1 MAWIYFCGLQEKIGS
16 EWPPRGQLGSS
27 DLLHDEA
34 RLWRM
39 GGCLSDSTWHL
50 QAGPSASLQPSVLS
64 LSSLPQAAAALP
76 WKKIHQEEKRA
87 SGSESGQD
95 VTGGMPCRTY
105 LLWTQ
110 FMFRVCKYN
119 SRLVTWQ
126 PGLCHLVSRMWPA
139 GSWKDRDCHSA
150 GYDLASLPTA
160 SVGQNAVQLP
170 QSNCNKRPKNACF
183 MCAKKGERPVSCFL
197 YSTAAHPNPAHL
209 IPLPHFPSIFLP
221 HSSSSSYIERVTGR
235 KAQGSPNGG
244 NRLQV
249 SDILSSRRKQTS
261 VRFFSLL
268 YTNLKRG
275 LFKKSVLPW
284 WHTVPPE
291 LNFSQTLS

>member
-1 MAWIYFCGLQEKIGS
+1 MSPGS
-16 EWPPRGQLGSS
+16 EGWVGAWVTPLGTSKLGQVQVYSRLSSACPPCPRQLLSCPGRGYTRKKRGQVGQ
-27 DLLHDEA
+27 
-34 RLWRM
+34 RVGRM
-39 GGCLSDSTWHL
+39 S
-50 QAGPSASLQPSVLS
+50 Q
-64 LSSLPQAAAALP
+64 
-76 WKKIHQEEKRA
+76 
-87 SGSESGQD
+87 
-95 VTGGMPCRTY
+95 GGMPCRTY

-119 SRLVTWQ
+119 SRLVAWQ
-126 PGLCHLVSRMWPA
+126 PGLCRLISRMWPV
-139 GSWKDRDCHSA
+139 GPRKDRDCHSA
-150 GYDLASLPTA
+150 GYDLASFPTA

-183 MCAKKGERPVSCFL
+183 MCAKEGERPVSCFL
-197 YSTAAHPNPAHL
+197 YSTAGHPNPTHL
-209 IPLPHFPSIFLP
+209 IPLPHFPSVFLP

-268 YTNLKRG
+268 YTNLKKG
-275 LFKKSVLPW
+275 LF
-284 WHTVPPE
+284 
-291 LNFSQTLS
+291 